1 MLVYKFHNIL
11 ALLIQQ
17 TPFYDRYQK
26 DGCSVI
32 LLSSSVTALLLPAVW
47 IWQCF
52 HIPHDIC
59 YGNKLV
65 VQKSKY
71 LTF

>member
-32 LLSSSVTALLLPAVW
+32 LLSSSVFCSDSSSFVSGVDLAVFSYSTRHMLW
-47 IWQCF
+47 
-52 HIPHDIC
+52 
-59 YGNKLV
+59 
-65 VQKSKY
+65 
-71 LTF
+71 